1 MSVRVHDAPRAD
13 EIAVVIVVTDSGRP
27 HPRIGG
33 LKKEEAKK
41 EDGLR

>member
-1 MSVRVHDAPRAD
+1 MSVRVQDAPKSN
-13 EIAVVIVVTDSGRP
+13 EILVAIVVAASGRP

>member
-1 MSVRVHDAPRAD
+1 MTVRVPDAPRPD
-13 EIAVVIVVTDSGRP
+13 EIVVAIVVTDSGRP